1 MPLNHYV
8 TLGRT
13 GLRVSPICLGTM
25 TFGKEWG
32 WGSDPDESV
41 RIIDRFLEKGGNFFD
56 TANFYTHGHSEKIL
70 GDHLGKDKSK
80 RERVVLAT
88 KFFGS
93 MAPGDPN
100 AGGAGRKSIAW
111 ACEESLRRL
120 QTDYIDLYWMHAWDY
135 HTPVEETLRTLN
147 DLISAGKIRYFGF
160 SDTPAWKVAQAQTIA
175 SFRNWEPLAAIQ
187 IEYSLLERT
196 VEGEL
201 VPAARELGLGIVP
214 WSPLKSGILSGKY
227 TRSNRETVQP
237 RRGEW
242 VKGLLAEERTYEILD
257 VLFEVAREANSTP
270 ARVALNWL
278 HRQSGVTAP
287 IIGARTI
294 EQLDDN
300 LAALDVELTLDQL
313 SRLSQVSRP
322 KLNFPA
328 EFLTASASFRNPE
341 ITINGEATGA
351 NPLAAPAGQSY

>member
-1 MPLNHYV
+1 
-8 TLGRT
+8 
-13 GLRVSPICLGTM
+13 
-25 TFGKEWG
+25 
-32 WGSDPDESV
+32 
-41 RIIDRFLEKGGNFFD
+41 
-56 TANFYTHGHSEKIL
+56 
-70 GDHLGKDKSK
+70 
-80 RERVVLAT
+80 
-88 KFFGS
+88 
-93 MAPGDPN
+93 
-100 AGGAGRKSIAW
+100 
-111 ACEESLRRL
+111 
-120 QTDYIDLYWMHAWDY
+120 MHAWDY
-135 HTPVEETLRTLN
+135 HTPIEETLRTLN

-214 WSPLKSGILSGKY
+214 WSPLKFGILSGKY
-227 TRSNRETVQP
+227 TRSNRESVQP
-237 RRGEW
+237 GRGEW

-257 VLFEVAREANSTP
+257 VLFEVARQANSTP

-278 HRQSGVTAP
+278 LRQPGVTAP

-300 LAALDVELTLDQL
+300 VAALDVELTLDQL

-328 EFLTASASFRNPE
+328 EFLTS
-341 ITINGEATGA
+341 G
-351 NPLAAPAGQSY
+351 L